1 MPVVCDC
8 FRHITEA
15 LLHLRKLNEGGQIL
29 LVELDTAR
37 KGLLCIGGL
46 LDPQERLTLQGGEGG
61 VIRIFINLPLN
72 ELKRVPPL
80 STFKKEV
87 DHSLDCI
94 EGILR
99 TIHGPPREGLR
110 FVPTAV

>member
-46 LDPQERLTLQGGEGG
+46 LDPQERLTLQEVECG
-61 VIRIFINLPLN
+61 VIRILINLPLN
-72 ELKRVPPL
+72 ELKVVTLL
-80 STFKKEV
+80 STLKIEV
-87 DHSLDCI
+87 EHSLHYSEEILLCI
-94 EGILR
+94 CAL
-99 TIHGPPREGLR
+99 
-110 FVPTAV
+110 